1 MKLKKPKFW
10 DYNKPNIISNILFP
24 ISIIFQFISSLKV
37 KKKRKFENIKCV
49 CVGNIYLGG
58 TGKTSL
64 SIELKKIFDDENIK
78 SCFIKKKYSDQID
91 EQELLKKHGKTFI
104 NKDRISAIKQ
114 AILENYEVAIFD
126 DGLQDQGIFY
136 DLTFVCFN
144 QKNMIGNGRLIPSG
158 PLRENLNCL
167 NKNKNIFLIGNSENN
182 QNFKDFL
189 QNKTSDL
196 NFYDG
201 VYEPLN
207 LEKFNKDENYI
218 AFSGIGNHETFIEML
233 KKNKLRIL
241 KDLEF
246 PDHHKYSIKD
256 IEKINLTANKY
267 NSKIITTKK
276 DYQRINDKYRDNIQ
290 VLDIYLKI
298 KQITQLK
305 NKILLNK

>member
-24 ISIIFQFISSLKV
+24 LSMVYQFLSCLKI
-37 KKKRKFENIKCV
+37 KKVRKFEDIKCI

-64 SIELKKIFDDENIK
+64 SIELKKILDNENIK
-78 SCFIKKKYSDQID
+78 SCFIKKYYPNQID

-104 NKDRISAIKQ
+104 NKDRINAIKE
-114 AILENYEVAIFD
+114 ATSENYEVAICD
-126 DGLQDQGIFY
+126 DGLQDKSIFF

-144 QKNMIGNGRLIPSG
+144 QKNMIGNGRLIPAG
-158 PLRENLNCL
+158 PLRENLSCL
-167 NKNKNIFLIGNSENN
+167 NKNKNVFLIGNSENN

-189 QNKTSDL
+189 QSKVSDL

-201 VYEPLN
+201 IYEPLN
-207 LEKFNKDENYI
+207 LDKINKDKNYI

-246 PDHHKYSIKD
+246 PDHYKYSIKD
-256 IEKINLTANKY
+256 IEKINLIAKRY
-267 NSKIITTKK
+267 DSKIITTKK
-276 DYQRINDKYRDNIQ
+276 DYQRISDKYRGDIQ
-290 VLDIYLKI
+290 IVDISLKI
-298 KQITQLK
+298 KQISKLK
-305 NKILLNK
+305 DLIL